1 VSDVPENLEDF
12 MIKVLHRLLNLR
24 SLDFGMESS
33 FFLHPWCL
41 KTIEIPLTYLRI
53 TTSAIPTIVHL
64 MLTQPLPHTLQQF
77 HVKLN
82 NNCKAL
88 QINIS
93 SVKLLTRMEVLHTF
107 TFSKSFDWHFPEE
120 WTFVDILTSSK
131 VMPILQRMNF
141 SIVIESNDVDH
152 MNHSALFTDYRNV
165 DIHYAFIINDNR
177 LHSEISQYIPHG
189 SQSHPREIGSATFI
203 SDCWPDDQLCKT
215 PGQYYVS

>member
-1 VSDVPENLEDF
+1 
-12 MIKVLHRLLNLR
+12 
-24 SLDFGMESS
+24 
-33 FFLHPWCL
+33 
-41 KTIEIPLTYLRI
+41 
-53 TTSAIPTIVHL
+53 
-64 MLTQPLPHTLQQF
+64 
-77 HVKLN
+77 
-82 NNCKAL
+82 
-88 QINIS
+88 
-93 SVKLLTRMEVLHTF
+93 LHTF